1 MKKKQITIYTDGAC
15 SGNPGPGG
23 YGAALRYGRRSK
35 ELSAGYRKTTNNRME
50 LLAVISG
57 LETLKSPCEVTIY
70 SDSRYI
76 VDAVN
81 KGWARRWKANGWRRN
96 KKERAVNPDLWARL
110 LTLLDTHDTVF
121 RWVKGHAGNEGNER
135 ADTLAV
141 AASKSD
147 DLAIDE
153 GYETPSAYALI

>member
-1 MKKKQITIYTDGAC
+1 MKKVTIYTDGAC

-23 YGAALRYGRRSK
+23 YGAVLRYGGHSR
-35 ELSAGYRKTTNNRME
+35 ELSGGFRKTTNNRME

-57 LETLKSPCEVTIY
+57 LEALKFPCEVTIY

-81 KGWARRWKANGWRRN
+81 KGWARRWKANGWQRN
-96 KKERAVNPDLWARL
+96 KKEKAVNPDLWARL
-110 LTLLDTHDTVF
+110 LDLLDVHHTEF

-135 ADTLAV
+135 ADALAV
-141 AASKSD
+141 AAANAE
-147 DLAIDE
+147 DLAVDQ
-153 GYETPSAYALI
+153 GYETPEVHPLI

>member
-1 MKKKQITIYTDGAC
+1 MKKVTIYTDGAC

-23 YGAALRYGRRSK
+23 YGAILQHGKNRK
-35 ELSAGYRKTTNNRME
+35 ELSAGFRKTTNNRME

-57 LETLKSPCEVTIY
+57 LETLKAPCKVTIF

-81 KGWARRWKANGWRRN
+81 KGWARRWRSNDWRRN
-96 KKERAVNPDLWARL
+96 KKEKAVNPDLWARL
-110 LTLLDTHDTVF
+110 LDLLEVHDTEF
-121 RWVKGHAGNEGNER
+121 RWVKGHAGNRGNER
-135 ADTLAV
+135 ADALAV
-141 AASKSD
+141 AAANAE

-153 GYETPSAYALI
+153 GYETPSAHALI

>member
-1 MKKKQITIYTDGAC
+1 MKKVTIYTDGAC

-23 YGAALRYGRRSK
+23 YGAVLLYGGHSR
-35 ELSAGYRKTTNNRME
+35 ELSAGFRKTTNNRME
-50 LLAVISG
+50 LLAVIAG
-57 LETLKSPCEVTIY
+57 LDALKNPCKVTIF

-81 KGWARRWKANGWRRN
+81 KGWARRWKANDWRRN
-96 KKERAVNPDLWARL
+96 KKEKAINPDLWARL
-110 LTLLDTHDTVF
+110 LDLLEVHETQF

-135 ADTLAV
+135 ADALAV
-141 AASKSD
+141 AAANTE

-153 GYETPSAYALI
+153 GYETPRAYALI

>member
-1 MKKKQITIYTDGAC
+1 MKKVTIYTDGAC

-23 YGAALRYGRRSK
+23 YGAILQHGKNRK
-35 ELSAGYRKTTNNRME
+35 ELSGGFRKTTNNRME

-57 LETLKSPCEVTIY
+57 LEALKDPCDVTVF

-96 KKERAVNPDLWARL
+96 KKDKAVNPDLWARL
-110 LTLLDTHDTVF
+110 LSLLDTHDTEF
-121 RWVKGHAGNEGNER
+121 RWVKGHAGNPGNER
-135 ADTLAV
+135 ADALAV
-141 AASKSD
+141 AASNTK
-147 DLAIDE
+147 DLAIDQ
-153 GYETPSAYALI
+153 GYETPQVHALI

>member
-1 MKKKQITIYTDGAC
+1 MKKITIYTDGAC

-23 YGAALRYGRRSK
+23 YGAILQHGKNRK
-35 ELSAGYRKTTNNRME
+35 ELSAGFRKTTNNRME

-57 LETLKSPCEVTIY
+57 LETLKAPCEVTIF

-81 KGWARRWKANGWRRN
+81 KGWARRWRSNDWRRN
-96 KKERAVNPDLWARL
+96 KKEKAVNPDLWARL
-110 LTLLDTHDTVF
+110 LDLLEVHDTEF
-121 RWVKGHAGNEGNER
+121 RWVKGHAGNRGNER
-135 ADTLAV
+135 ADALAV
-141 AASKSD
+141 AAANAE

-153 GYETPSAYALI
+153 GYETPSAHALI

>member
-1 MKKKQITIYTDGAC
+1 MKKVTIYTDGAC

-23 YGAALRYGRRSK
+23 YGAVLRYGGNSK
-35 ELSAGYRKTTNNRME
+35 ELSGGFRRTTNNRME

-57 LETLKSPCEVTIY
+57 LETLKDPCEVTIY

-76 VDAVN
+76 VDTVN
-81 KGWARRWKANGWRRN
+81 KGWAVRWKANDWRRN
-96 KKERAVNPDLWARL
+96 KKEKALNPDLWARL
-110 LTLLDTHDTVF
+110 LTLLYTHDAKF

-141 AASKSD
+141 AASNAD
-147 DLAIDE
+147 DLAVDE
-153 GYETPSAYALI
+153 GYESPNAHALI